1 MKPIQHILIAMD
13 SFKGSLSAFE
23 VCDALKKGMV
33 STLDVMVETIPLA
46 DGGEGSM
53 EVILQHLGG
62 TMVSCEVMDPLMR
75 PHIAQYLMLDDGTAI
90 IELAQSIGLPLLS
103 INERNPMVTTSYG
116 FGQMIIHALH
126 RNCHRILL
134 CIGGSATN
142 DGGCGMAAAM
152 GVRFMD
158 ANGSTILPC
167 GDNLNTIQTIDLSQ
181 LDQRI
186 KTCSF
191 SIVADVT
198 NPLCG
203 PNGASLI
210 YGPQKGAT
218 SSMVETL
225 DQNLSHFGNVVKQQ
239 LDIDIRDIP
248 GSGAAG
254 GIGGGLMAF
263 CNAKMQ
269 SGIETILD
277 LIGFDQHVY
286 DADLVITGEGQ
297 IDGSTIYNKVPTG
310 VAKRVK
316 SCKNIPVIAV
326 CGNIGANSN
335 KVYDAGIDAIF
346 SIVPGPI
353 SLDESMH
360 GATALV
366 QDFGIRLARLLK
378 ALEK

>member
-1 MKPIQHILIAMD
+1 MSCVSQPHKISSEVVWKPRSDFINQ
-13 SFKGSLSAFE
+13 SW
-23 VCDALKKGMV
+23 
-33 STLDVMVETIPLA
+33 
-46 DGGEGSM
+46 
-53 EVILQHLGG
+53 VIH
-62 TMVSCEVMDPLMR
+62 
-75 PHIAQYLMLDDGTAI
+75 
-90 IELAQSIGLPLLS
+90 
-103 INERNPMVTTSYG
+103 
-116 FGQMIIHALH
+116 
-126 RNCHRILL
+126 
-134 CIGGSATN
+134 
-142 DGGCGMAAAM
+142 
-152 GVRFMD
+152 
-158 ANGSTILPC
+158 
-167 GDNLNTIQTIDLSQ
+167 
-181 LDQRI
+181 
-186 KTCSF
+186 
-191 SIVADVT
+191 
-198 NPLCG
+198 
-203 PNGASLI
+203 
-210 YGPQKGAT
+210 GPQKGAT

-269 SGIETILD
+269 SGIATILD

-316 SCKNIPVIAV
+316 SIKNIPVIAV
-326 CGNIGANSN
+326 CGNIGRNSN

-366 QDFGIRLARLLK
+366 QDFGMRLARLLK